1 MVQGARKDDD
11 EASANESGGR
21 LLRFRWSA
29 RRLDAALR
37 VAGVGSAV
45 LLVAVVVFIASN
57 ADPAEPLIREDP
69 YCWSAQPAAPN
80 FEIPPFDFDP
90 GAQAQGFATV
100 VTENDSRA
108 GYGMLAP
115 EFLSTESLC
124 EYPLEAL
131 WRQQV
136 FGLDPNDF
144 LIDSRVQVDSTASL
158 VFSPL
163 HDELSVWL
171 RVVPAAREDR
181 PWAEAPVRISLLRD
195 GRVVRFE
202 PDHAGR
208 ELGPLPRL
216 LPPSYANL
224 TAFEEAAVTLGEVP
238 WQVGGTL
245 SVPKGTGPYP
255 AVVLVQGQSLRPD
268 RDGTFAGTKGN
279 RDLAWGLASRG
290 IATLRY
296 DRRTWTHA
304 LAFARQ
310 DEFTIDDEYV
320 QDALAAV
327 QALRQTPRI
336 DPARIY
342 VLGVSF
348 GGFAA
353 PRIAQQAP
361 DLAGVIVASAP
372 SGSWLQSR
380 IRALERSLRNSDL
393 EDPSQAV
400 VQRIIDR
407 TRAQVAAVDALAAG
421 EAVMPDMSVRPSYHL
436 DLAAYRPEET
446 ARDLAVPLLILHS
459 NADTRLTQDDAMGWI
474 RGLQGHQDVVFRLY
488 VDLSHGLVD
497 FTAVTGPKLRP
508 HGYVGA
514 EVIDDIAA
522 WIGGARPELPCIGTP
537 GWRAGCRGGMAP
549 SAAFGRDVMQ
559 PRRAGPGVQSSRQRR
574 RHPLP

>member
-1 MVQGARKDDD
+1 MQGAPKDDD
-11 EASANESGGR
+11 EAAANESSGR
-21 LLRFRWSA
+21 QVRFRWSA

-37 VAGVGSAV
+37 IAGAGAVV
-45 LLVAVVVFIASN
+45 LLVAVVVFIARN

-90 GAQAQGFATV
+90 GAQAQAFATV
-100 VTENDSRA
+100 ITENDSRA
-108 GYGMLAP
+108 GYSMLAP
-115 EFLSTESLC
+115 EFLPTESLC

-163 HDELSVWL
+163 TDEISVWL
-171 RVVPAAREDR
+171 RVVPAPREDR
-181 PWAEAPVRISLLRD
+181 PWAEAPVRISLVRD

-202 PDHAGR
+202 PDQPGR
-208 ELGPLPRL
+208 ELGPLPRI
-216 LPPSYANL
+216 LPPPYADL
-224 TAFEEAAVTLGEVP
+224 TAFEEAAVTLGEAP

-245 SVPKGTGPYP
+245 SVPKGPGPYP
-255 AVVLVQGQSLRPD
+255 AVVLVQGESLRPD
-268 RDGTFAGTKGN
+268 RDGTFAGTKAN

-296 DRRTWTHA
+296 DQRTWTHA

-310 DEFTIDDEYV
+310 DEFTIDDAYV
-320 QDALAAV
+320 HDALAAV

-348 GGFAA
+348 GGLAA

-372 SGSWLQSR
+372 SGSYLESR
-380 IRALERSLRNSDL
+380 IRALERDFRIL
-393 EDPSQAV
+393 EPENPSRPVMQH
-400 VQRIIDR
+400 IIDR
-407 TRAQVAAVDALAAG
+407 ERAKLADLEALASG
-421 EAVMPDMSVRPSYHL
+421 QAVTPDMSVRPSYYF
-436 DLAAYRPEET
+436 DLATYRPEE
-446 ARDLAVPLLILHS
+446 AAHGLDMPLLILHS
-459 NADTRLTQDDAMGWI
+459 NEDRRLTRDDATGWI
-474 RGLQGHQDVVFRLY
+474 RGLQGHPDVVFRLY
-488 VDLSHGLVD
+488 PGLSHGLVD
-497 FTAVTGPKLRP
+497 QTKLTGPELRP
-508 HGYVGA
+508 HGHVGA
-514 EVIDDIAA
+514 ELIDDIAA

-549 SAAFGRDVMQ
+549 SAAFGREVMQ
-559 PRRAGPGVQSSRQRR
+559 PRRTGPRVPSPGQRR
-574 RHPLP
+574 RHRLP